1 MEATMDNGNE
11 WLYGKLLEHLK
22 QKERE
27 KEEALYKQ
35 LELELPLI
43 IPEHIGDEKVKEEE
57 DGYRGVIIIQF

>member
-1 MEATMDNGNE
+1 MDDGNE

-35 LELELPLI
+35 LELELPLY
-43 IPEHIGDEKVKEEE
+43 IPQPIGDEVKENE
-57 DGYRGVIIIQF
+57 DGYRGVIIIQL